1 MHDEEQEEQEVVV
14 EKGTR
19 DTMSLD
25 AHDLPPDLEELEP
38 VSSCSS
44 RLFFH
49 VPIPIYASRQL
60 SPSTPRSFP
69 SASTGFPAQQAEGSA
84 VHVEVEEV
92 QQEVKQE
99 VEEDVKVEEDMQQHI
114 TIVLQRPR

>member
-1 MHDEEQEEQEVVV
+1 MRTFSDKQAIQGLTREVADARKCMH
-14 EKGTR
+14 
-19 DTMSLD
+19 
-25 AHDLPPDLEELEP
+25 
-38 VSSCSS
+38 CSS

>member
-1 MHDEEQEEQEVVV
+1 MHEEEQEDQEAVV

-38 VSSCSS
+38 LSSCSS
-44 RLFFH
+44 RLYFH

-69 SASTGFPAQQAEGSA
+69 SASTGFPAQQSEGSW
-84 VHVEVEEV
+84 
-92 QQEVKQE
+92 
-99 VEEDVKVEEDMQQHI
+99 
-114 TIVLQRPR
+114 R